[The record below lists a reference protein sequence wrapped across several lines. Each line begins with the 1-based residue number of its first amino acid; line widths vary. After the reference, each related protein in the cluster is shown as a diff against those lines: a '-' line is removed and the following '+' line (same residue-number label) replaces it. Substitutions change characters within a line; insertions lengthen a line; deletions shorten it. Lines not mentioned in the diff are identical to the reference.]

1 MRGYEHGAAAASM
14 DLAGAEKNYYHRE
27 PVSLGN
33 RLRGL
38 FCLCLLWHGRW
49 KQRRDL
55 AGLNGHLLRDIGVT
69 PREAFREAGK
79 PFWRA

>member
-1 MRGYEHGAAAASM
+1 MRGFEHGAATVSM
-14 DLAGAEKNYYHRE
+14 DLVRAEKNYCHQAFM
-27 PVSLGN
+27 SLGD

-38 FCLCLLWHGRW
+38 FGLCLLWHGRW
-49 KQRRDL
+49 QQRRDL

-69 PREAFREAGK
+69 PRQAFREAGK